1 MDLIEIHAGK
11 STGFCRCF
19 FSPWSHNFHQQTLQ
33 SPDSSQ
39 SFCSSPKKGQDFLN
53 HHHFSQFLRH
63 SQTVWSG
70 FASQFFPPRSGL
82 SQWICRVVLS
92 GGTLGTELVLVGTLA
107 DLTVTAVTVTRA
119 VVCAARAER
128 QTEWLG
134 RGDGSFPEFLGC
146 FSFVFETPGVFF
158 LNVGFM
164 LFPVLWRYIFIFGM
178 G

>member
-1 MDLIEIHAGK
+1 
-11 STGFCRCF
+11 
-19 FSPWSHNFHQQTLQ
+19 
-33 SPDSSQ
+33 
-39 SFCSSPKKGQDFLN
+39 
-53 HHHFSQFLRH
+53 
-63 SQTVWSG
+63 
-70 FASQFFPPRSGL
+70 L